1 MSRSSH
7 LLFRLLVAAFLALLA
22 APTFAINLDARSFGK
37 FIAKYA
43 CAASP
48 TSVSEVAA
56 CKPKVLCRSSANGG
70 GLGFLV
76 VDTNRRGACVI
87 PSFDSQGNVLGVT
100 AELADFELVH

>member
-1 MSRSSH
+1 VSQPS
-7 LLFRLLVAAFLALLA
+7 RLLVALLGLVVTPAFAGA
-22 APTFAINLDARSFGK
+22 VVNASSFDK
-37 FIAKYA
+37 FISKYA